1 METYQDL
8 KGFEDKYE
16 ISINYPYMIRYKKT
30 KIPVRDHI
38 NHKGDVYVYLN
49 RVQYFKDRIIANHF
63 IDNPNNLPCI
73 EHINH
78 NKEDNRIENLRWISQ
93 QENCEK

>member
-8 KGFEDKYE
+8 KGFEDIYE
-16 ISINYPYMIRYKKT
+16 ISINYPYKIRYKKNKT
-30 KIPVRDHI
+30 SVRDHI

-49 RVQYFKDRIIANHF
+49 RVQYFKDIIIANHF